1 MTTPNLTPPS
11 EQATVKSTTPGL
23 QSLAATLE
31 AIAEKLGVKS
41 VLIMRSDPSS
51 MVVAATAGEASV
63 HYPVGGV
70 GQKAGDA
77 TDRVPLYCE
86 RVVDSGETLF
96 VRDSRADEILA
107 GNEDETAFGLSNYL
121 GVPVRNPDGTVLAEL
136 HQQGW
141 LTPDGLPCTALEV
154 PAVKAHPRVPAA
166 AVEAARQER
175 DEAWMS
181 SALAAIRQLAQQ
193 QATLTSDDVWA
204 AITMPPRQSR
214 MIGNALA
221 PPQRAGAIETKGN
234 GTSKCHNKGGEKK
247 A

>member
-63 HYPVGGV
+63 PYPVGGV
-70 GQKAGDA
+70 GQKAGDT

-96 VRDSRADEILA
+96 VRDSRADEISA

-121 GVPVRNPDGTVLAEL
+121 GAPVRNPDGNVVGTVCVLDDHSRDYDAGAHHEL
-136 HQQGW
+136 DT
-141 LTPDGLPCTALEV
+141 LRRSVEAVLRSDASALET
-154 PAVKAHPRVPAA
+154 
-166 AVEAARQER
+166 
-175 DEAWMS
+175 D
-181 SALAAIRQLAQQ
+181 
-193 QATLTSDDVWA
+193 
-204 AITMPPRQSR
+204 
-214 MIGNALA
+214 
-221 PPQRAGAIETKGN
+221 
-234 GTSKCHNKGGEKK
+234 
-247 A
+247 

>member
-1 MTTPNLTPPS
+1 MQSALNIDAHQVS
-11 EQATVKSTTPGL
+11 ERPTMLVQLDGP
-23 QSLAATLE
+23 TL
-31 AIAEKLGVKS
+31 
-41 VLIMRSDPSS
+41 
-51 MVVAATAGEASV
+51 
-63 HYPVGGV
+63 
-70 GQKAGDA
+70 
-77 TDRVPLYCE
+77 
-86 RVVDSGETLF
+86 
-96 VRDSRADEILA
+96 
-107 GNEDETAFGLSNYL
+107 
-121 GVPVRNPDGTVLAEL
+121 RNPDGTVLAEL
-136 HQQGW
+136 HQGGW

-221 PPQRAGAIETKGN
+221 RAQRAGVIEKTEEHRPSARRENHSRPVRVWRSRLCGQL
-234 GTSKCHNKGGEKK
+234 ER
-247 A
+247 

>member
-86 RVVDSGETLF
+86 RVVGSGETLF
-96 VRDSRADEILA
+96 VRDSRADEILE

-121 GVPVRNPDGTVLAEL
+121 GVPVRNPDGNVVGTVCVLDDHSRDYDAGAHHEL
-136 HQQGW
+136 DT
-141 LTPDGLPCTALEV
+141 LRRSVEAVLRSDASALET
-154 PAVKAHPRVPAA
+154 
-166 AVEAARQER
+166 
-175 DEAWMS
+175 D
-181 SALAAIRQLAQQ
+181 
-193 QATLTSDDVWA
+193 
-204 AITMPPRQSR
+204 
-214 MIGNALA
+214 
-221 PPQRAGAIETKGN
+221 
-234 GTSKCHNKGGEKK
+234 
-247 A
+247 